1 MAFLIYNNMILC
13 YCKIAHKK
21 TFDFSIVFLCF
32 VSNLLLIHPKIYHSN
47 SKIVA
52 RSCSNVL

>member
-1 MAFLIYNNMILC
+1 MILC
-13 YCKIAHKK
+13 YCKITHKK

-32 VSNLLLIHPKIYHSN
+32 VSNLLLIHPKIYHFN
-47 SKIVA
+47 SKIVS